1 MGRRYSIV
9 TNARPSARNEDWT
22 RSFQHGFLEVVND
35 LNRYRRG
42 NDEKPMEAHGEM
54 QENERQ
60 SGTVRKT
67 ENTDVHTGNAR
78 SDANRLTTDRH
89 NARKL
94 ASHTRDND
102 GDFNGR
108 CKERKGGGVGTIP
121 SSTTP
126 SKIRVGR

>member
-35 LNRYRRG
+35 LNRYRRD

-54 QENERQ
+54 QENGRQ
-60 SGTVRKT
+60 SETVRKT
-67 ENTDVHTGNAR
+67 EETDVHTGNAR

-108 CKERKGGGVGTIP
+108 
-121 SSTTP
+121 STANIETDINTTVI
-126 SKIRVGR
+126 SNTV